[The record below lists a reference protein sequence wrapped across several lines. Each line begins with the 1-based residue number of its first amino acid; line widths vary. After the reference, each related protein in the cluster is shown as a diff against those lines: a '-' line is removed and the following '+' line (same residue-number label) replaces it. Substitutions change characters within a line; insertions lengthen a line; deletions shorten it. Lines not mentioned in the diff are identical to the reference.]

1 MPSSGQNRC
10 VVEFNPPQ
18 LAGSVICGQ
27 VHLAEAFR
35 GLSSVKP
42 IGVSLLPLTSH
53 GRDANS
59 SVRDWCIETS
69 NLKMCWYVNS
79 TMTEKD
85 SGPY

>member
-10 VVEFNPPQ
+10 VVELNPPQ

-27 VHLAEAFR
+27 IHLAEAFR

-59 SVRDWCIETS
+59 SNGPLAPIFTSVRGE
-69 NLKMCWYVNS
+69 V
-79 TMTEKD
+79 
-85 SGPY
+85 P

>member
-10 VVEFNPPQ
+10 VVEFNPPS

-27 VHLAEAFR
+27 VHLTEAFR

-42 IGVSLLPLTSH
+42 IGVSLLPLTCH

-59 SVRDWCIETS
+59 SNGSLAPIFTYVRGE
-69 NLKMCWYVNS
+69 V
-79 TMTEKD
+79 
-85 SGPY
+85 P